1 MALGCG
7 AACARIILIIFN
19 IIFWLSGAG
28 MLALGLW
35 MLFDPNISARLS
47 FVGIAGNAADEA
59 DGFSTGS
66 LLEYAAY
73 VVIAVGAFVF
83 IVGFFGCCGAIKQ
96 SKCLLGLYIF
106 FLFLVMLIEFAA
118 AILGIYF
125 QSQIFEKIKDEYGAN
140 VEKHFG
146 KTDKDGLA
154 FTEGI
159 NWVQIE
165 GKCCGWENPGTE
177 YASQTTIGGITAS
190 CCKFTGTT
198 ETTANLAKM
207 NETDLYAASLA
218 ATGTACSNTER
229 ETDTCRDTLE
239 DWIKEHAFI
248 IIGVGIGIGCIELFG
263 IIFACCLCRN
273 VGDEE

>member
-7 AACARIILIIFN
+7 AACARVILIIFN

-35 MLFDPNISARLS
+35 MLFDPNISARLA
-47 FVGIAGNAADEA
+47 FVGIAGSAAQEA
-59 DGFSTGS
+59 EGFSTSS

-73 VVIAVGAFVF
+73 VIIGVGAFVF

-96 SKCLLGLYIF
+96 NKCMLGMYIF

-125 QSQIFEKIKDEYGAN
+125 QSQIFDKINTEFTAN
-140 VEKHFG
+140 VEKNFG
-146 KTDKDGLA
+146 KNTTDGEA

-159 NWVQIE
+159 NWIQIE
-165 GKCCGWENPGTE
+165 GKCCGWEDPAVE
-177 YASQTTIGGITAS
+177 YASLGGTTGS
-190 CCKFTGTT
+190 CCSFEGVSDA
-198 ETTANLAKM
+198 TADLVKLSEDELKAKG
-207 NETDLYAASLA
+207 DCSAAS
-218 ATGTACSNTER
+218 
-229 ETDTCRDTLE
+229 TDSCKDKLE

-273 VGDEE
+273 VGDDE